1 MSFMVIFG
9 LFIIAAYLFQLLLGL
24 RQLKHFNAVY
34 ASLRRQGRVAI
45 GRRAG
50 KIRAGTIVMFAL
62 DQSGKVLDARQMQG
76 VTVAARF
83 KPMPAYI
90 GQDIHYFDRYNPLIR
105 RENKLLRLAIEDAR
119 EVFLR
124 VETGVYEDAPKYASA
139 FDWTLQAK
147 QLLARFK

>member
-9 LFIIAAYLFQLLLGL
+9 LFVIVAYLFQLLLGL

-124 VETGVYEDAPKYASA
+124 VEAGVYEDAPKYAST

>member
-1 MSFMVIFG
+1 
-9 LFIIAAYLFQLLLGL
+9 
-24 RQLKHFNAVY
+24 
-34 ASLRRQGRVAI
+34 
-45 GRRAG
+45 
-50 KIRAGTIVMFAL
+50 MFAL

-90 GQDIHYFDRYNPLIR
+90 GQDIHYFDCYNPLIR

-124 VETGVYEDAPKYASA
+124 VEAGVYEDAPKYASA

>member
-9 LFIIAAYLFQLLLGL
+9 LFVIAAYLFQLLLGL

-62 DQSGKVLDARQMQG
+62 DQSGKVLDARQMQD

-124 VETGVYEDAPKYASA
+124 VEAGVYEDAPKYASA
-139 FDWTLQAK
+139 FDWPLQAK

>member
-9 LFIIAAYLFQLLLGL
+9 LFVIAAYLFQLLLGL

-34 ASLRRQGRVAI
+34 ANLRRQGRVAI

-124 VETGVYEDAPKYASA
+124 VEAGVYEDAPKYASA
-139 FDWTLQAK
+139 FDWTLQVK